1 MKTTKLL
8 TMAFAALVV
17 CSCQTPMNINYFQD
31 LQDGQSE
38 AIQTVHEITVQPED
52 QLSIVVNSKDPLLAD
67 LFNLPIVTHRVGYSQ
82 QSSLNTSQAV
92 SAYTVD
98 HQGQIDFPVLGKVTV
113 AGKNREQIAA
123 LIKSELIK
131 RNLVNDPV
139 VTVEFGNLYV
149 SVLGEVA
156 RPGRLTAAPCSPPRP
171 TTCSRKTSSTWSP
184 TTPAPASP
192 PSTATTCAAPRSGS
206 PWPPSPPP
214 SPSSS

>member
-156 RPGRLTAAPCSPPRP
+156 RPGRFPITRPAASPSPATKSPSSTPSPRP
-171 TTCSRKTSSTWSP
+171 ATS
-184 TTPAPASP
+184 
-192 PSTATTCAAPRSGS
+192 PSTASVRTCASCARRTATRTSTVS
-206 PWPPSPPP
+206 T
-214 SPSSS
+214 